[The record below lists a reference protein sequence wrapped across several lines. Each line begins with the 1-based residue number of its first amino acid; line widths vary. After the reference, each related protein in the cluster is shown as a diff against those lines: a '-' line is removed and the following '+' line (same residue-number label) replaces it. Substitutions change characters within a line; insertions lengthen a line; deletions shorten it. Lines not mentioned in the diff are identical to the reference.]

1 MLTVTDAAG
10 VLRTLS
16 GQARVVPGDDDLGT
30 LLAVDTLRRA
40 GGQLGVRVLVSGVA
54 GMPSLNVHPG
64 LDPGAADVVL
74 SRPAGLELPSYGDPL
89 ALRLAWLTGA
99 SPEVAG
105 AELSQWQRW
114 VAGWAESPSK
124 PISAEVQRD
133 LLAALADDLA
143 TARAVAVLRG
153 SLDLGLPPGCLFETW
168 AWADHLLGLDLAS
181 RVGL

>member
-16 GQARVVPGDDDLGT
+16 GQARVAPGDDDLGT

-40 GGQLGVRVLVSGVA
+40 GARTGVRVLVSGVA
-54 GMPSLNVHPG
+54 GVPALNVHPG
-64 LDPGAADVVL
+64 LDPGAADIVVR
-74 SRPAGLELPSYGDPL
+74 RPSGLALPPYGEPL
-89 ALRLAWLTGA
+89 ALRLAWLAGT

-105 AELSQWQRW
+105 AELAQWRRW

-124 PISAEVQRD
+124 PICSEVQRD

-143 TARAVAVLRG
+143 TVRAVTVLRG
-153 SLDLGLPPGCLFETW
+153 SVDLGLPPGCLFETW

-181 RVGL
+181 AVGR